1 MTSFKFQLIIAFLFA
16 AMGLS
21 AQVYNG
27 KVFDAQTSE
36 TLPFVSIG
44 IPGKSVGTVAQLDG
58 SFSIVISDA
67 YNNDS
72 IRFSIIGYNTKNI
85 LVSDLKAMT
94 KTNYIEIQ
102 LEPREEEIGEVLIR
116 PREMKS
122 KMLGNE
128 FNSNAVIAGFTSD
141 DLGSEIGTV
150 MKVKDDK
157 EYYLKS
163 CGVNFARVDYDS
175 IIFRI
180 NIYALENGLPGTL
193 LHQIPIYVTVYRDQK
208 SIEIDL
214 RPYAIEISDDFVLG
228 LEWVQDLPEKTKSVM
243 FCAGFFGN
251 KVVYRQTAQDI
262 WRDFPIGIGMW
273 CEAEYEK

>member
-1 MTSFKFQLIIAFLFA
+1 MTSLKFQLIVTFLFV

-21 AQVYNG
+21 AQVYTG
-27 KVFDAQTSE
+27 IVSDSTTHE
-36 TLPFVSIG
+36 PLPFVSIG
-44 IPGKSVGTVAQLDG
+44 IPGKAVGTVAQLDG
-58 SFSIVISDA
+58 SYSLVISEA

-72 IRFSIIGYNTKNI
+72 IRFSIIGYEPKNI
-85 LVSDLKAMT
+85 LVSEFKAMT
-94 KTNYIEIQ
+94 KTNYVAIQ
-102 LEPREEEIGEVLIR
+102 LSPREEEIASVLIR

-122 KMLGNE
+122 KVLGNT
-128 FNSNAVIAGFTSD
+128 FDSPAVIAGFTSD

-150 MKVKDDK
+150 MKVKDNK
-157 EYYLKS
+157 AYYLKS

-193 LHQIPIYVTVYRDQK
+193 KHQLPIYVTVYRDQK
-208 SIEIDL
+208 NAEIDL

-243 FCAGFFGN
+243 FCAGFFGS

-262 WRDFPIGIGMW
+262 WRGFPIGIGIW